1 MMCFKG
7 FQVENFHVRKPQVSQ
22 NVEIHCCQFR
32 TIVFM
37 QSNVI
42 CRTGG
47 GGRVGG
53 STGSPNKTKQKT
65 IQNRSRL

>member
-47 GGRVGG
+47 SRGG
-53 STGSPNKTKQKT
+53 STGSPNKTKENSK
-65 IQNRSRL
+65 SVSG